1 MPGRTDGDQDP
12 AVRTGTAMAANPVHV
27 PVMLERTL
35 ELLDPALAGHATVP
49 IFIPNGAGPSVSP
62 QVSLFAILH
71 WWPWWYYVDLLLQF

>member
-1 MPGRTDGDQDP
+1 MRGLPFPQDAVYNREQSHEFGTPGPASTPGLGDIS
-12 AVRTGTAMAANPVHV
+12 
-27 PVMLERTL
+27 
-35 ELLDPALAGHATVP
+35 LDPALAGHATAP